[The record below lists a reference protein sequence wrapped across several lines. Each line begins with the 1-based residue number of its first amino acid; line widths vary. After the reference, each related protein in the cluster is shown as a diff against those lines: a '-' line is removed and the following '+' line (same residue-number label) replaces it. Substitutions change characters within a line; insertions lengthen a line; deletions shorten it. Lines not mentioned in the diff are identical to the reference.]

1 MVPGE
6 FCEQTRIAL
15 HEFQRQ
21 RGLRVSDDC
30 SEAVWVSLVEATWAL
45 GDRRLVLTAP
55 NMRGDDVAELQARL
69 TRLGFDCGRVDGI
82 LGPAT
87 ARALTEFQADC
98 GLAADGVCGPD
109 TIRMLDRVIGQT
121 GSGPGVGV
129 VREGLAL
136 RGAPDDLAALRVVVG
151 QFGGLSALTRATAR
165 ALRHHGAQVMTLDEL
180 DPVVQARAAND
191 FEAHLYLGFEGAT
204 GTASIVQFY
213 RVPAFES
220 VGGRTLAE
228 AMTREWRVHGM
239 PVEDPEGVRR
249 PVLRETRMP
258 AVLGVLAPIRM
269 VADQA
274 PSLATAITRALQA
287 WIRNWKL
294 SG

>member
-6 FCEQTRIAL
+6 FCEHTRSAL

-21 RGLRVSDDC
+21 RGLRLEDDC
-30 SEAVWVSLVEATWAL
+30 TEAVWVSLVEATWSL
-45 GDRRLVLTAP
+45 GDRHLVLTAP
-55 NMRGDDVAELQARL
+55 NMRGDDVAELQSRL

-98 GLAADGVCGPD
+98 GLTADGVCGPD
-109 TIRMLDRVIGQT
+109 TIKMLDRVIGQT
-121 GSGPGVGV
+121 GTGPGVGV
-129 VREGLAL
+129 VREGLVL
-136 RGAPDDLAALRVVVG
+136 RSAPDDLAALRVVLG
-151 QFGGLSALTRATAR
+151 QFGGLSAVTRAIAR
-165 ALRHHGAQVMTLDEL
+165 SLRFHGAQVMTLDEL
-180 DPVVQARAAND
+180 DPVVQARAANEFD
-191 FEAHLYLGFEGAT
+191 AHLYLGFDGST
-204 GTASIVQFY
+204 GSACVAHFY

-228 AMTREWRVHGM
+228 ALTREWKVHGM
-239 PVEDPEGVRR
+239 PVDEPYGVRL

-258 AVLGVLAPIRM
+258 AVLCSMAPLRL

-274 PSLATAITRALQA
+274 PSLATAVTRALQA
-287 WIRNWKL
+287 WMRNWKL
-294 SG
+294 AG